1 MWRKP
6 LAAATNMALRHT
18 WHTTAFRRSTNLST
32 TINSMLLESLKDH
45 YLEVSKMSPPAK
57 VSPPKPFT
65 VLKGSLDGNGP
76 VLQRSYGNGEEIK
89 VSVMRLA
96 SIVPG
101 GGGEDD
107 GDDGIN
113 QLFVH
118 VDVSK
123 PGQPEN
129 VHFLCGLYP
138 DALGIHS
145 VSMRSKAENS
155 GFLLVPNQYAG
166 PVFQDLDEGIRDALH
181 SYIEE
186 RGINESLFPFLQA
199 WLYVRDHRNLMRWF
213 KSVGTFINENN
224 SAKDRIVVSTS
235 S

>member
-6 LAAATNMALRHT
+6 LAAATGRALRHPWRT
-18 WHTTAFRRSTNLST
+18 TTFRQSTTASSAV
-32 TINSMLLESLKDH
+32 NSLLLRSLKDH
-45 YLEVSKMSPPAK
+45 YLEVSRMSPPAK
-57 VSPPKPFT
+57 VSPPAPFT
-65 VLKGSLDGNGP
+65 VVKGSLDGNGP
-76 VLQRSYGNGEEIK
+76 VLKRSYGNDEEIN

-96 SIVPG
+96 NIVPG

-107 GDDGIN
+107 GDDSIN

-123 PGQPEN
+123 PGQPEH

-145 VSMRSKAENS
+145 ISMRPKAENS
-155 GFLLVPNQYAG
+155 GFLVVPNQYAG
-166 PVFQDLDEGIRDALH
+166 PVFQDLDESMRDALH

-199 WLYVRDHRNLMRWF
+199 WLYVKDHRNLMHWF
-213 KSVGTFINENN
+213 KSVGTFIHENKA
-224 SAKDRIVVSTS
+224 AKDS
-235 S
+235 